1 MRHVMTGHWRSGLL
15 IGVMVGVAILV
26 VACGEDEQAQP
37 TEQQTVVQQTLEA
50 EQQTTESQAA
60 TQQQQEEAS
69 SESTRQAAE
78 EERAQAEPQQQD
90 EQATVDVAEQQD
102 QSQPDAS
109 DSTDDGAGE
118 QQQSDSSQQQ
128 ATTQSATP
136 EQQGQQSQ
144 QGQQQMV
151 PEESVPGGTRLITLF
166 GDITEIVYALGAQE
180 YLVARDTSSIY
191 PREAE
196 ELPNLGFAGALNA
209 EAILD
214 FEPTLI
220 IGTPMAGPPEVLE
233 QLRQAGV
240 DVLIIEGLND
250 LDAPQIKI
258 RFVGQALGIPG
269 RAEALA
275 VDVEKRM
282 ETVMAAAENDKPL
295 RVMHIYIRR
304 GGLQLVSGEGNKA
317 QAIIEAAGGVDAAAE
332 AGIVGWLPLTPEALV
347 AADPDVYLVMDRG
360 LAVVGGIE
368 GLLEIPGMAETNAG
382 RGQHVISM
390 ADLYLLGFGPRLPE
404 AIADL
409 AQFLR
414 DIQEQVLES
423 E

>member
-1 MRHVMTGHWRSGLL
+1 MPRSKSPLWRAGLL
-15 IGVMVGVAILV
+15 IALV
-26 VACGEDEQAQP
+26 LGLALLATACGEDDPSQSVAEQDVEQQ
-37 TEQQTVVQQTLEA
+37 TEQQQEIAEAEREAQQEQEQPAEEQPEQPQSGPAQQQEQQEAASAAPQQSQSQAQSQADTAEAA
-50 EQQTTESQAA
+50 EQQSAP
-60 TQQQQEEAS
+60 TQQQQA
-69 SESTRQAAE
+69 RQ
-78 EERAQAEPQQQD
+78 Q
-90 EQATVDVAEQQD
+90 
-102 QSQPDAS
+102 
-109 DSTDDGAGE
+109 
-118 QQQSDSSQQQ
+118 SQQQ
-128 ATTQSATP
+128 ASTQQQQTQQMTP
-136 EQQGQQSQ
+136 EEA
-144 QGQQQMV
+144 V
-151 PEESVPGGTRLITLF
+151 PEGTRLITLF
-166 GDITEIVYALGAQE
+166 GDITEIVYALDAQE
-180 YLVARDTSSIY
+180 FLVARDTSSIY
-191 PREAE
+191 PRVAE

-240 DVLIIEGLND
+240 EVLIIEDLNG

-258 RFVGQALGIPG
+258 RFVGEAPGIPE
-269 RAEALA
+269 RAGAFAL
-275 VDVEKRM
+275 DVEKRM
-282 ETVMAAAENDKPL
+282 TAVMAAAEYDKPL

-317 QAIIEAAGGVDAAAE
+317 QAIIEAAGGIDAAAE
-332 AGIVGWLPLTPEALV
+332 AGIVGWQPLTPEALV

-360 LAVVGGIE
+360 LAVVGGVE
-368 GLLEIPGMAETNAG
+368 GLLEIPGVAETKAG

-414 DIQEQVLES
+414 NIQEQVLGS

>member
-1 MRHVMTGHWRSGLL
+1 MPRSKSPLWRAGLL
-15 IGVMVGVAILV
+15 VGLV
-26 VACGEDEQAQP
+26 LGLALLATACGDDEPSQSAAEHVVQES
-37 TEQQTVVQQTLEA
+37 TEQQQGIAQA
-50 EQQTTESQAA
+50 EQQEAPASA
-60 TQQQQEEAS
+60 EEQTAQ
-69 SESTRQAAE
+69 RQAAE
-78 EERAQAEPQQQD
+78 EQPEQTQSSAVQQPAQQEQQTTASAATQQPQS
-90 EQATVDVAEQQD
+90 QADSTEAAEQQ
-102 QSQPDAS
+102 SAPA
-109 DSTDDGAGE
+109 
-118 QQQSDSSQQQ
+118 QQ
-128 ATTQSATP
+128 
-136 EQQGQQSQ
+136 QQSQ
-144 QGQQQMV
+144 QQTSTQQQQTEQMEPEEAV
-151 PEESVPGGTRLITLF
+151 PEGTRLITLF
-166 GDITEIVYALGAQE
+166 GDITEIVYALGVQE
-180 YLVARDTSSIY
+180 FLIARDTSSIY
-191 PREAE
+191 PRVVE

-240 DVLIIEGLND
+240 DVLIIEDLNG

-258 RFVGQALGIPG
+258 RFVGAALGIPE

-275 VDVEKRM
+275 LDIERRM
-282 ETVMAAAENDKPL
+282 AAVMAAAENDKPL

-317 QAIIEAAGGVDAAAE
+317 QAIIEAAGGIDAAAE
-332 AGIVGWLPLTPEALV
+332 AGIVGWQPLTPEALV

-360 LAVVGGIE
+360 LAVVGGID
-368 GLLEIPGMAETNAG
+368 GLLEIPGMAQTKAG
-382 RGQHVISM
+382 RGPHVISM

-414 DIQEQVLES
+414 DIQERVLEN